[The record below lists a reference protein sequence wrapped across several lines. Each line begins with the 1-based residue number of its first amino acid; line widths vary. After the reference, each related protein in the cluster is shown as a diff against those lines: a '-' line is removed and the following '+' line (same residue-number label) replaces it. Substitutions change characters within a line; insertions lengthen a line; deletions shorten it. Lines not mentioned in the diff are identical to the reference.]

1 MADRQPGRSSRA
13 TNENH
18 SHLAGWPAA
27 ARWGRLFDLT
37 GRPAAG
43 PIRTYYFRKFE
54 QIQKKRLTKN
64 LKYFIIRVT
73 LTQKRN
79 SYMKKFAV
87 LLLFLSTTATAN
99 PYVEYKNELKY
110 KETTFKKDIHHLRL
124 GYKTKKNFYLEA
136 GPRTEGYS
144 LEAGYKVSKGKFVLK
159 GKWEGSKTDNL
170 DHKLETEVRYT
181 FK

>member
-1 MADRQPGRSSRA
+1 
-13 TNENH
+13 
-18 SHLAGWPAA
+18 
-27 ARWGRLFDLT
+27 
-37 GRPAAG
+37 PAAG
-43 PIRTYYFRKFE
+43 PILTYYFRNFTNSKIALDKKP
-54 QIQKKRLTKN
+54 QILYNTRWQISQKP
-64 LKYFIIRVT
+64 
-73 LTQKRN
+73 QKRN

>member
-1 MADRQPGRSSRA
+1 
-13 TNENH
+13 
-18 SHLAGWPAA
+18 
-27 ARWGRLFDLT
+27 
-37 GRPAAG
+37 
-43 PIRTYYFRKFE
+43 
-54 QIQKKRLTKN
+54 
-64 LKYFIIRVT
+64 
-73 LTQKRN
+73 
-79 SYMKKFAV
+79 MKKFAV
-87 LLLFLSTTATAN
+87 LLLFLSATATAN

-110 KETTFKKDIHHLRL
+110 RETTFKKDIHHLRL